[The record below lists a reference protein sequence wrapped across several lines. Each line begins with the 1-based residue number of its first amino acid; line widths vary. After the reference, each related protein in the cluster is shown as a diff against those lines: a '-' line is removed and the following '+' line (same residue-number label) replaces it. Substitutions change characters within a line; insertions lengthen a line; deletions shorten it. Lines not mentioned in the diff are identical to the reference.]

1 MSITSISAVH
11 RKKKMRGIKY
21 LLIALPFMVFV
32 FLMSYVPLFGWIYSL
47 FDYKPGLPLSSLHF
61 VGLANFQRMF
71 TQYKEILRV
80 LRNTLALSG
89 LNLIL
94 SPLPIVFAIML
105 NELTSSKVR
114 RFVQTT
120 TTLPNFISWIV
131 VYGFAFAIFSN
142 NGLINMVLRSM
153 GMQGSTTGIIGD
165 VNSAWAF
172 QTFLMAWKSL
182 GWSAII
188 YLAAILGIDQEQ
200 YEAAKIDGANRV
212 RCIWHI
218 TVPGVLPTYF
228 VLLLLSISNVLSNGF
243 DQFFVFTNPMVSSR
257 IEVLDYYVYKI
268 GIIFNQ
274 YSYSIAIGI
283 TKSLISLALLF
294 IANFASKKIRGHSIF

>member
-1 MSITSISAVH
+1 MSITSISVAH
-11 RKKKMRGIKY
+11 GKKKRRGIKY
-21 LLIALPFMVFV
+21 LLIALPFMIFV

-47 FDYKPGLPLSSLHF
+47 FDYRPGLPLSSLHF

-105 NELTSSKVR
+105 NELTSSKAR

-142 NGLINMVLRSM
+142 NGLVNMIVRSM
-153 GMQGSTTGIIGD
+153 GMKGSTTGIIGD
-165 VNSAWAF
+165 VNSVWAF

-188 YLAAILGIDQEQ
+188 YLAVILGIDQEQ

-228 VLLLLSISNVLSNGF
+228 VLLLLGISNVLSNGF
-243 DQFFVFTNPMVSSR
+243 DQFFVFTNPMVSSK

-268 GIIFNQ
+268 GIVFNQ

-283 TKSLISLALLF
+283 TKSLISIALLF
-294 IANFASKKIRGHSIF
+294 IANFASKKIRGQSIF